1 MFFIHMF
8 PFHRIHLVS
17 SSYNVG
23 LQVRGECSAQRVFII
38 FRTLGLR
45 HLCVTD
51 SSNRFASDHFLWK
64 FSHDITS
71 RWFVFIS
78 FLGTMFRYSFLD
90 NLVSSRSSYTKFVLE
105 QEEMAMEFSEI

>member
-1 MFFIHMF
+1 MF

-51 SSNRFASDHFLWK
+51 SSNRVIGMITRK
-64 FSHDITS
+64 DIGKAQQQLEQS
-71 RWFVFIS
+71 E
-78 FLGTMFRYSFLD
+78 G
-90 NLVSSRSSYTKFVLE
+90 KFVLE
-105 QEEMAMEFSEI
+105 RQESDGSAFFGDRTNRDVLFSLP